1 MSKLN
6 DFIIKY
12 RVRNLNELL
21 ELYTNEHQTEL
32 IELIENGDDLDGY
45 ENDVIS
51 AVCKSH
57 DVTIMELC
65 ARSRERHIVDARA
78 NAYLLLYA
86 GTKMTLSQIGKTIRN
101 QDHATVLHSLKKMV
115 DLYQFDI
122 STQVFIDDSFLYM
135 AQMGYNCNELKTKL
149 NGKRKTKGR
158 TILTHLKGSI
168 SRRPL
173 EIPHVEFKDNT
184 DELSTPD
191 SGTSGGVFFGENS
204 VCVF

>member
-12 RVRNLNELL
+12 RVRNLKELL
-21 ELYTNEHQTEL
+21 ELYTNEYQTEL
-32 IELIENGDDLDGY
+32 IELIENGDDFDGF
-45 ENDVIS
+45 ENDVLS
-51 AVCKSH
+51 AICKAH
-57 DVTIMELC
+57 DITAMELC

-78 NAYLLLYA
+78 NAYLLLYS

-135 AQMGYNCNELKTKL
+135 AELGYNCNELKLKL
-149 NGKRKTKGR
+149 NGKKRTKGR
-158 TILTHLKGSI
+158 TTLTHLKGSV

-173 EIPHVEFKDNT
+173 EIPHVEFKDTEN
-184 DELSTPD
+184 DLSTAD
-191 SGTSGGVFFGENS
+191 CGNGGGVFFGES
-204 VCVF
+204 SICVF

>member
-32 IELIENGDDLDGY
+32 IELIENGDEFDGY
-45 ENDVIS
+45 ENDVLS
-51 AVCKSH
+51 AVCKAH
-57 DVTIMELC
+57 DVTNMELC

-115 DLYQFDI
+115 DLYQFDM

-135 AQMGYNCNELKTKL
+135 NQMGYNCNELKTKL
-149 NGKRKTKGR
+149 NGKRRTKGR
-158 TILTHLKGSI
+158 TTLTHLKGSV

-173 EIPHVEFKDNT
+173 EIPHVEFKNNE

-191 SGTSGGVFFGENS
+191 SGNGGGVFFGES
-204 VCVF
+204 SICVF